1 MAGGS
6 NLNGDNDEGL
16 NEINVVP
23 LVDIMLVLLIIFMVT
38 TEFVQEK
45 FDDYRPPPNIP
56 LQLPRAA
63 TAEETNK
70 SLLSLAINK
79 DGDIFLN
86 GNKTNLDGIKTY
98 VTDMKARGAK
108 LEAFVA
114 ADERL
119 THGAVLRVIDTVRLL
134 GIPDVAINTK
144 PMEIQ

>member
-6 NLNGDNDEGL
+6 LQNDDEGL
-16 NEINVVP
+16 NEINIVP
-23 LVDIMLVLLIIFMVT
+23 FVDIVLVLLIIFMVT

-45 FDDYRPPPNIP
+45 FDDYKPPPNVP

-63 TAEETNK
+63 TAEESPNK
-70 SLLSLAINK
+70 QLLSLAINK
-79 DGDIFLN
+79 DGNLFLN
-86 GNKTNLDGIKTY
+86 GNKTDLDGIKGY

-119 THGAVLRVIDTVRLL
+119 THGDVLKVIDTIRLL
-134 GIPDVAINTK
+134 GIPDVAINTQ

>member
-6 NLNGDNDEGL
+6 LQDDDEGL
-16 NEINVVP
+16 NEINIVP
-23 LVDIMLVLLIIFMVT
+23 FVDIVLVLLIIFMVT

-45 FDDYRPPPNIP
+45 FDDYKPPPNVP

-63 TAEETNK
+63 TAEESPNK
-70 SLLSLAINK
+70 QLLSLAINK
-79 DGDIFLN
+79 DGNLFLN
-86 GNKTNLDGIKTY
+86 GNKTDLDGIKGY

-119 THGAVLRVIDTVRLL
+119 THGAVLKVIDTIRLL
-134 GIPDVAINTK
+134 GIPDVAINTQ

>member
-6 NLNGDNDEGL
+6 LQDNDDGI
-16 NEINVVP
+16 NEINIVP
-23 LVDIMLVLLIIFMVT
+23 FVDIVLVLLIIFMVT

-45 FDDYRPPPNIP
+45 FDDYKPPPNVP

-63 TAEETNK
+63 TAEESPNK
-70 SLLSLAINK
+70 QLLSLAINK
-79 DGDIFLN
+79 DGNLFLN
-86 GNKTNLDGIKTY
+86 GNKTDLDGIKGY

-119 THGAVLRVIDTVRLL
+119 THGDVLKVIDTIRLL
-134 GIPDVAINTK
+134 GIPDVAINTQ

>member
-1 MAGGS
+1 VAGGS
-6 NLNGDNDEGL
+6 LQDDDEGL
-16 NEINVVP
+16 NEINIVP
-23 LVDIMLVLLIIFMVT
+23 FVDIVLVLLIIFMVT

-45 FDDYRPPPNIP
+45 FDDYKPPPNVP

-63 TAEETNK
+63 TAEESPNK
-70 SLLSLAINK
+70 QLLSLAINK
-79 DGDIFLN
+79 DGNLFLN
-86 GNKTNLDGIKTY
+86 GNKTDLDGIKGY

-119 THGAVLRVIDTVRLL
+119 THGAVLKVIDTIRLL
-134 GIPDVAINTK
+134 GIPDVAINTQ